1 MLFFVISVI
10 IILGDGMQSE
20 RKSDVFYL
28 ILLVLTLITMIIGI
42 TFTYFS
48 FVAKEK
54 KDNTK
59 IQTGILSINYVD
71 GESIGGSGL
80 IPINEP
86 NLDTD
91 YAVYKKKFSVRSK
104 GTLDQVLDIYINV
117 TKNDFSSNALRFAL
131 YNNQNKK
138 IATGI
143 IPSSGS
149 VLLISG
155 DYLKSNSTNDY
166 TVLIWLQENNMNQ
179 NYEANNMF
187 VGGFDITARQVKYE

>member
-1 MLFFVISVI
+1 
-10 IILGDGMQSE
+10 MQSE

-131 YNNQNKK
+131 YDDQNKK

>member
-1 MLFFVISVI
+1 
-10 IILGDGMQSE
+10 MQSKS
-20 RKSDVFYL
+20 KSDVFYL
-28 ILLVLTLITMIIGI
+28 ILLVLTLITMVIGI

-54 KDNTK
+54 EHNTK

-71 GESIGGSGL
+71 GESISGSGL

-143 IPSSGS
+143 IPSSSS
-149 VLLISG
+149 VLLISE

-166 TVLIWLQENNMNQ
+166 TVLIWLQENNTNQ